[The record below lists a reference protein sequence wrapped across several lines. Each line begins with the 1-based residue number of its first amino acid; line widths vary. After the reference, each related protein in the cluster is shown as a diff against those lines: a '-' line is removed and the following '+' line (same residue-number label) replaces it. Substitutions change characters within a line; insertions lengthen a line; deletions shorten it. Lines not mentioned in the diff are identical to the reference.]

1 MSFTTITEE
10 QQSNMGVSGL
20 PDTPELDTSDM
31 QAKFDELGNAAIDL
45 LQTHITELEASN
57 ACTNIGC
64 TAPADIAASEATVQ
78 SVLNAIARLAVSNH
92 GSAHTHA
99 NKEVLDAITQA
110 VKDTYDS
117 IASVFGTVQT
127 FDTDTLVSSALSVP
141 SSKAV
146 ATYVT
151 AFNIA
156 QKLLVQVYPVGSI
169 YIGSSSPAVFL
180 GGTWVEVAD
189 TGLSSDYT
197 TWKRTA

>member
-10 QQSNMGVSGL
+10 QQSSMGVSGL

-45 LQTHITELEASN
+45 LQTHIAELEASN
-57 ACTNIGC
+57 ACSNIGC
-64 TAPADIAASEATVQ
+64 TAPTDITASEATLQ
-78 SVLNAIARLAVSNH
+78 SVLNAIARLTVNDH
-92 GSAHTHA
+92 GNAHTHA

-117 IASVFGTVQT
+117 IASVLGTVQT
-127 FDTDTLVSSALSVP
+127 FDTDTLVSSALSIP

-156 QKLLVQVYPVGSI
+156 QKLLAQVYPVGSI

-180 GGTWVEVAD
+180 GGTWVEVTD